1 MFHVSLIS
9 HLTDFNG
16 RPSGEAYVQFTNVG
30 DGKKALTKNKE
41 NMGHRW
47 VGIGLLSKSLLFTSP
62 GLGFSV
68 LKGFRPVTA
77 RAQGNQGGES
87 GSWNIFY
94 RSVISLLVLIR
105 SFAPQVHRGV
115 QLQHE
120 RGQGRPAEHAGPGL
134 WTNARR
140 TRGARTNDARAWTQG
155 RTHDEA
161 GAIRQAE
168 VRLKTGAGR

>member
-47 VGIGLLSKSLLFTSP
+47 VGIGLLSTDQSLLFTSP

-77 RAQGNQGGES
+77 RAQGNQGGEA
-87 GSWNIFY
+87 GSWKIFY
-94 RSVISLLVLIR
+94 RSEILLLVLIR
-105 SFAPQVHRGV
+105 LLAPQVHRGV
-115 QLQHE
+115 
-120 RGQGRPAEHAGPGL
+120 
-134 WTNARR
+134 
-140 TRGARTNDARAWTQG
+140 
-155 RTHDEA
+155 
-161 GAIRQAE
+161 
-168 VRLKTGAGR
+168 